1 MSRIEARRAFL
12 EILALCLSVLAT
24 TLEKHGGRWS
34 FSLLLLSPT
43 PSHEFPWLPSLPLL
57 MGEVMVCSWLASSAV
72 NLFLLWA

>member
-34 FSLLLLSPT
+34 CSLLLG
-43 PSHEFPWLPSLPLL
+43 EMLPSLSYTFP
-57 MGEVMVCSWLASSAV
+57 
-72 NLFLLWA
+72 